1 MSGDTRRVTGPPRGS
16 SICHRPP
23 RGSSETQAGSA
34 SCLQALWGQRF
45 LRVSSKINRGV
56 YGMRGGIFA
65 AFSLVSPRLKALKFR
80 RPRWR
85 ITGCGIPGKS
95 RGWGRGKEG
104 SGCFRGI
111 CLFLQHSLALQL
123 IKFMGNPYFLRQPH
137 LAGASLQLWEEQA
150 KIKWIRSICPCNK
163 PGQKGPNSQKIPNQ
177 STITPSL
184 GYSSGILDSPWH
196 IPCPQPRQLQFPPVN
211 SVQNIHLREQH
222 NYLWERSVDGW
233 KF

>member
-1 MSGDTRRVTGPPRGS
+1 
-16 SICHRPP
+16 
-23 RGSSETQAGSA
+23 
-34 SCLQALWGQRF
+34 
-45 LRVSSKINRGV
+45 
-56 YGMRGGIFA
+56 MRGGIFA
-65 AFSLVSPRLKALKFR
+65 AFSPVSPRLKALKFR

-85 ITGCGIPGKS
+85 ITGCGVPGKS

-111 CLFLQHSLALQL
+111 RLFLQHSLALQL
-123 IKFMGNPYFLRQPH
+123 VKFMGNPYFLCQPH

-150 KIKWIRSICPCNK
+150 KIKWIRSTCPCNK

-177 STITPSL
+177 STITPSP

-211 SVQNIHLREQH
+211 SIQNIHLREQH